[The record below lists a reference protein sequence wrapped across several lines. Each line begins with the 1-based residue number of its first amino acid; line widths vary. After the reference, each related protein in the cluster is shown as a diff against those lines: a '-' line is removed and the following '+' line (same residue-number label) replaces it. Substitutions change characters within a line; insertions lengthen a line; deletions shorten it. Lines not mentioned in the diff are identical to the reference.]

1 MVHGANTG
9 KIKNMKR
16 STKISAIILTF
27 FLIITIVVVGRTMI
41 GNHFKKKFSKRPPP
55 GIIVTEVVSK
65 DFAQKVSTYGT
76 AVPLRTKSYKIEKYE
91 IIQPINFNKKLKKG
105 EVIAK
110 LKTRNLVASFDGVV
124 TKRDFSN
131 DINVSESSLL
141 INLEDISSVYVDV
154 DIPELYSRFI
164 KENLNVNVK
173 FSGNSEKIYSG
184 IIDSTSGRIDV
195 EKRSLATRIKL
206 KNDDFDILPGSLLE
220 ITIKYN
226 EKNSLGIPD
235 TSLMMEGD
243 RTYVYK
249 VSEKNITNKTEVIIG
264 IRDNGFIEIVSGLSQ
279 GDNIVAE
286 GLKKVRPRLTIKP
299 IKKGSKKVK
308 SDWKKKTKSKKDDTK
323 KSKFDWLKKL
333 NIFNKTKS
341 EKKDNK

>member
-1 MVHGANTG
+1 
-9 KIKNMKR
+9 MKR
-16 STKISAIILTF
+16 STKISTAIITF

-65 DFAQKVSTYGT
+65 DFSQKISTYGT
-76 AVPLRTKSYKIEKYE
+76 AVPVRTKSYKIEKYE
-91 IIQPINFNKKLKKG
+91 IINPIDFNKKLKKG
-105 EVIAK
+105 ELIAK
-110 LKTRNLVASFDGVV
+110 LKSRNLIATFDGVM

-131 DINVSESSLL
+131 DIKVSESSLL
-141 INLEDISSVYVDV
+141 INLEDISSIYVDV

-164 KENLNVNVK
+164 KKNLNVDVK
-173 FSGNSEKIYSG
+173 LSGNNEKIYSG

-206 KNDDFDILPGSLLE
+206 ENNNLDILPGSLLE
-220 ITIKYN
+220 ITVKYN

-243 RTYVYK
+243 KTYVYK
-249 VSEKNITNKTEVIIG
+249 VSEKNITNKTEVVIG
-264 IRDNGFIEIVSGLSQ
+264 IRDDGFIEIISGLSQ

-286 GLKKVRPRLTIKP
+286 GLKKVRPRLKIKP
-299 IKKGSKKVK
+299 IKKGSKKAE
-308 SDWKKKTKSKKDDTK
+308 SDWKKKVKPKKNDTK
-323 KSKFDWLKKL
+323 KGKFDWLKKL
-333 NIFNKTKS
+333 NIFNKSKS
-341 EKKDNK
+341 EKKDDKNK

>member
-1 MVHGANTG
+1 
-9 KIKNMKR
+9 
-16 STKISAIILTF
+16 
-27 FLIITIVVVGRTMI
+27 MI

-65 DFAQKVSTYGT
+65 DFSQKISTYGT
-76 AVPLRTKSYKIEKYE
+76 AVPVRTKSYKIEKYE
-91 IIQPINFNKKLKKG
+91 IINPIDFNKKLKKG
-105 EVIAK
+105 ELIAK
-110 LKTRNLVASFDGVV
+110 LKSRNLIATFDGVM

-131 DINVSESSLL
+131 DIKVSESSLL
-141 INLEDISSVYVDV
+141 INLEDISSIYVDV

-164 KENLNVNVK
+164 KKNLNVDVK
-173 FSGNSEKIYSG
+173 LSGNNEKIYSG

-206 KNDDFDILPGSLLE
+206 ENNNLDILPGSLLE
-220 ITIKYN
+220 ITVKYN

-243 RTYVYK
+243 KTYVYK

-264 IRDNGFIEIVSGLSQ
+264 IRDDGFIEIISGLSQ

-286 GLKKVRPRLTIKP
+286 GLKKVRPRLKIKP
-299 IKKGSKKVK
+299 IKKGSKKAE
-308 SDWKKKTKSKKDDTK
+308 SDWKKKVKPKKNDTK
-323 KSKFDWLKKL
+323 KGKFDWLKKL
-333 NIFNKTKS
+333 NIFNKSKS
-341 EKKDNK
+341 EKKDDKNK